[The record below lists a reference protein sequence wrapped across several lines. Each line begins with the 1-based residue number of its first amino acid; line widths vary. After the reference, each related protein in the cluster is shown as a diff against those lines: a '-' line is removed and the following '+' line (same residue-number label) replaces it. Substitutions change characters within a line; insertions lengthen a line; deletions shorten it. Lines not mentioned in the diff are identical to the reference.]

1 MQDDLVFPISGEPQG
16 FSTLVTTSWDG
27 KPEPIIRELLQNC
40 LDAATEIKRR
50 AEVDFEIRQVPL
62 DQVPGIQSYRK
73 HFEMAVAERETKKQ
87 GAAEKQVIR
96 RIRASL
102 EAGTVRLLVCRDNGV
117 GVDTDRMERLLTE
130 GNTDKDSEGAGAF
143 GIGHLTAFAGS
154 DLRYVLYAGRSLVVA
169 PMGDEMRDV
178 ASGHAI
184 LASRSRRSGG
194 GRGGKGFWLRGNE
207 PTLFDTSSYPAKAPP
222 LLRRELD
229 QLDTTGSVVCITGFN
244 NFRREPDPAE
254 AIARVAAKNFLVAIW
269 EGKMVVRVRDED
281 GREVKVTPDSVG
293 PILERNKE
301 KKRGEQGAGWLP
313 GAEAHQAWEALTSGE
328 EIELKAGAVA
338 RFLSLKADKRRPKSR
353 VQVFRNG
360 MWITNKADELLPPYF
375 KAHNPFV
382 AVIMVKDGELSRLVR
397 GAEGPEHRGLDRRRL
412 ARQDSRDLLA
422 LLRQIADELRANAG
436 SEQRTDRFV
445 PEDFL
450 MLTQGVQRRAERV
463 RRYRPRTGAGA
474 RGATTLRRGSG
485 KSIDPRHRTTASPR
499 GNPGAVPKAGRGAP
513 GRWSVVVV
521 RNGSGQLDQVRVA
534 WQPPSDGGWLV
545 SDRLGV
551 RVRIPSGSDETCE
564 VPLSPHWLAIRKV
577 CHDGV
582 SFSPKKDRYE
592 VELPGDAR
600 SFTVVLA
607 EPATDPNA
615 VEVDLVRR
623 RPTSSPSDAG
633 PMGNGPVA

>member
-27 KPEPIIRELLQNC
+27 KPEPIVRELLQNC
-40 LDAATEIKRR
+40 LDAAAEVKRK

-62 DQVPGIQSYRK
+62 DQVPGIQSYRR

-96 RIRASL
+96 RIRAIL
-102 EAGTVRLLVCRDNGV
+102 EAGSVRLLVCRDNGV

-154 DLRYVLYAGRSLVVA
+154 DLRYLLYAGRSLA
-169 PMGDEMRDV
+169 PEGDEMRDV

-184 LASRSRRSGG
+184 LASRYRQGGG

-229 QLDTTGSVVCITGFN
+229 ELDTTGSVVCITGFN
-244 NFRREPDPAE
+244 NFRREPDPAD

-269 EGKMVVRVRDED
+269 EGKMIVRVRGED
-281 GREVKVTPDSVG
+281 GHEVEVTPDTLG
-293 PILERNKE
+293 PILMRDRE
-301 KKRGEQGAGWLP
+301 KKRGEQGAGWFP

-328 EIELKAGAVA
+328 EMELKAGAVA
-338 RFLSLKADKRRPKSR
+338 RFLSLKAHKGRPKSR

-360 MWITNKADELLPPYF
+360 MWITNRADELLPPYF
-375 KAHNPFV
+375 KTHKPFV
-382 AVIMVKDGELSRLVR
+382 AVIMIKDGELSRLVR

-412 ARQDSRDLLA
+412 ASQDSKDLLA
-422 LLRQIADELRANAG
+422 LLRQIADELRAKAG
-436 SEQRTDRFV
+436 SEERTGRFL

-450 MLTQGVQRRAERV
+450 MLSQGVQRKAERV
-463 RRYRPRTGAGA
+463 RRYRPRPGAGR
-474 RGATTLRRGSG
+474 RGATTLRRGNG
-485 KSIDPRHRTTASPR
+485 KSIDPRPRTTKVPR
-499 GNPGAVPKAGRGAP
+499 RNQGAAPKAGRGAP
-513 GRWSVVVV
+513 GRSSVVAV
-521 RNGSGQLDQVRVA
+521 RNGSGQVDQVRVV
-534 WQPPSDGGWLV
+534 WQPPSDGAWQV

-551 RVRIPSGSDETCE
+551 RVRVPSGSDETCE
-564 VPLSPHWLAIRKV
+564 VPLGPQWLAIREV
-577 CHDGV
+577 RHDGV
-582 SFSPKKDRYE
+582 RVGSGDNPYE

-600 SFTVVLA
+600 NFTVLLA

-623 RPTSSPSDAG
+623 RPALSPADAG
-633 PMGNGPVA
+633 PTEDSPVV